1 MEKIK
6 KMVYCATKVEGRTYQ
21 ELDQRAREYG
31 ARFFELPIERI
42 SVFIVEDARP
52 VAHAKHGDGEPE
64 VWAARF
70 RIGCEVDADDD
81 PDPKDDLDEDLDDE

>member
-6 KMVYCATKVEGRTYQ
+6 KLTYCATEVQGNTYQ
-21 ELDQRAREYG
+21 DLDQRAREYG
-31 ARFFELPIERI
+31 ARFFDVPIECV

-52 VAHAKHGDGEPE
+52 ATFSKHGDGEPE
-64 VWAARF
+64 TWKARF

-81 PDPKDDLDEDLDDE
+81 PTTEEPEPDGD